1 MKHFFSKAK
10 GKIYNLTHKS
20 FIIIFQWLIFM
31 MVIFLVLYGPD
42 KEAVLP
48 TQSVLICLAFS
59 IFNLYL
65 IFVSER
71 RIYSGKFMSFIFLID
86 VFFISAVIYLTRG
99 IDTDLYMAYFLVI
112 FMSALASNLKISV
125 IIAFLTFIFY
135 LGMLVKSSGRVDM
148 FDTGLLLRIPFLFI
162 VAIVSGY
169 FGEETKKRE
178 LHRKHI
184 ESLFRE
190 AKNQLYRST
199 QMASIGKLIST
210 IVHEM
215 KSPLQIISSKGKYLL
230 DNIKRPLSTKDLEK
244 NIKDIYDM
252 TSHGNEVIEEI
263 LNFTKQD
270 YSQAGKID
278 INKTLDETLT
288 LMSYQFIEK
297 GIILSKQLDE
307 SSLIVSGNKGQFQQV
322 FINLINNALNALS
335 KGGRLSVETKSDD
348 KWVIVEFK
356 DNGPGIPEIEKSK
369 VFEPFFSTK
378 GEAGLGLTISKDII
392 NNHHGKIELKTEE
405 GKGTAFIIYLP
416 KSPEE

>member
-1 MKHFFSKAK
+1 MEQFFSKAK
-10 GKIYNLTHKS
+10 RKVYNLTHKS
-20 FIIIFQWLIFM
+20 FIIIFQWLIFA
-31 MVIFLVLYGPD
+31 MVIFLVLYEPAEGF
-42 KEAVLP
+42 VLP
-48 TQSVLICLAFS
+48 MQSVLIWLAFG

-71 RIYSGKFMSFIFLID
+71 RIYSGKFMSSVFLID
-86 VFFISAVIYLTRG
+86 IFFISSVIYLTRG
-99 IDTDLYMAYFLVI
+99 IDTDLYIAYFLVI
-112 FMSALASNLKISV
+112 FMSALASSLKISV

-135 LGMLVKSSGRVDM
+135 LGMLVKGPGRVDLLN
-148 FDTGLLLRIPFLFI
+148 TGLLLRIPFLFI

-169 FGEETKKRE
+169 FGEETKKKE

-199 QMASIGKLIST
+199 QMASIGNLIGT

-215 KSPLQIISSKGKYLL
+215 KPPLETISSKGKYLL
-230 DNIKRPLSTKDLEK
+230 DNIKKPLSKEELQK
-244 NIKDIYDM
+244 NIEDIYDT
-252 TSHGNEVIEEI
+252 TSHGSEVVEEI

-270 YSQAGKID
+270 YTKVEKID
-278 INKTLDETLT
+278 INRTLDETLT
-288 LMSYQFIEK
+288 LMSYQFIKK
-297 GIILSKQLDE
+297 GIILSTHLDE

-322 FINLINNALNALS
+322 FISLINNAIDALPP
-335 KGGRLSVETKSDD
+335 GGKLSVETKSDS

-356 DNGPGIPEIEKSK
+356 DNGPGIPEMEKSK

-378 GEAGLGLTISKDII
+378 GEAGLGLTISKDIV

-405 GKGTAFIIYLP
+405 GKGTTFTIYLP
-416 KSPEE
+416 KASW

>member
-1 MKHFFSKAK
+1 
-10 GKIYNLTHKS
+10 
-20 FIIIFQWLIFM
+20 
-31 MVIFLVLYGPD
+31 
-42 KEAVLP
+42 
-48 TQSVLICLAFS
+48 
-59 IFNLYL
+59 
-65 IFVSER
+65 
-71 RIYSGKFMSFIFLID
+71 MSSIFLID
-86 VFFISAVIYLTRG
+86 VIFISSIIYLTKG
-99 IDTDLYMAYFLVI
+99 IDTDLYIVYFLVI

-135 LGMLVKSSGRVDM
+135 LGMLVKDSGQVDLLN
-148 FDTGLLLRIPFLFI
+148 TGLLLRIPFLFI

-199 QMASIGKLIST
+199 QMASIGKLIGT

-252 TSHGNEVIEEI
+252 TSHGNEVVKEI
-263 LNFTKQD
+263 MNFTKQD
-270 YSQAGKID
+270 YSQVGKID

-322 FINLINNALNALS
+322 FINVINNALDALS

-356 DNGPGIPEIEKSK
+356 DNGQGIPEIEKSK
-369 VFEPFFSTK
+369 IFEPFFSTK

-392 NNHHGKIELKTEE
+392 NNHHGKIELKTEK
-405 GKGTAFIIYLP
+405 GKGTTFTVYLP
-416 KSPEE
+416 KTS